1 MVSSINTADEFLS
14 AEAIFDRLTVWLNSE
29 EAAIYLRKFT
39 KDGKPSVGAIRTA
52 VCRGLIRA
60 RKWRRRLYFKKAE
73 LDWLLESSE
82 FKGGK
87 L

>member
-1 MVSSINTADEFLS
+1 MSLSITYADEVLS

-39 KDGKPSVGAIRTA
+39 KDGKPSVGAIRAA

-60 RKWRRRLYFKKAE
+60 RRWRRRLYFKKAE
-73 LDWLLESSE
+73 LDLMLESSD
-82 FKGGK
+82 FKGGR
-87 L
+87 